1 MAESKVTDLPVINES
16 EFTDNDRFL
25 IIDDGKAR
33 LITKAT
39 LTSWIQNNLQ
49 GDRGE
54 QGVAGRDG
62 INGAKGADGVNG
74 RDGLSAFQVFVN
86 SGFTGDINAWKAS
99 LKGAD
104 GATANAGTNG
114 WSPLLKTSARGSD
127 VILEVVDWFGGT
139 GSKPTTLGYLSDL
152 GIVAS
157 KVNATSIKGVKGDVG
172 TKGLDGSTAYQVA
185 LANGYSGGVNDWLNS
200 LKGDTGN
207 TGANNYELATQS
219 GFLGTQEEWLLS
231 LKGEQGIQGE
241 SGSILDEN
249 NGVPIKMWIGT
260 QVEYDSIETPLTD
273 TIYFIK
279 GS

>member
-49 GDRGE
+49 GEQGE

-62 INGAKGADGVNG
+62 INGAKGADGLNG
-74 RDGLSAFQVFVN
+74 QDGLSAYQVFVN
-86 SGFTGDINAWKAS
+86 TGFTGDINAWKAS

-104 GATANAGTNG
+104 GTTANAGTNG
-114 WSPLLKTSARGSD
+114 WSPLIKTATRGSD

-157 KVNATSIKGVKGDVG
+157 KTNATSIKGVKGDTG
-172 TKGLDGSTAYQVA
+172 TRGADGSTAYQVA
-185 LANGYSGGVNDWLNS
+185 LNNGYVGSATDWLAS
-200 LKGDTGN
+200 LKGVKGDTGA
-207 TGANNYELATQS
+207 TGATNYDIAVAG
-219 GFLGTQEEWLLS
+219 GFVGTQGEWLLS
-231 LKGEQGIQGE
+231 LKGDKGDT
-241 SGSILDEN
+241 GSLVDEN
-249 NGVPIKMWIGT
+249 TGLPIKIWTGT
-260 QVEYDSIETPLTD
+260 QVEYDALSAVDPETLYVVKP
-273 TIYFIK
+273 
-279 GS
+279 